1 MTWQWDETL
10 FAGAAPH
17 YTAGRLPYPDELDPA
32 IADALGLDGTGT
44 LLDVGCGPGS
54 IALRL
59 AHRYELVVG
68 LDPDPGML
76 REGERLA
83 AAAHPPITN
92 VRWLQDRAEHLAD
105 HDLGALTTATFG
117 ASFHWMDQ
125 PLVARLVHE
134 RLDDDRGAFV
144 HVGPDVS
151 HDVRDDLPHPDIDA
165 LIARY
170 HGPLRRAGQGVRLT
184 DQAGEEDVLAAL
196 PYDGPTRILVPRPP
210 LERTVDQV
218 VSYVLSMSYAAPHLF
233 GDRLADFE
241 ADLRSLLAHQPTYR
255 FDHGGVV
262 VRIWRKRS
270 GKTNAMANDPTAAD
284 REARTKAQEVILEE
298 SDERQEDRDA
308 APDSFVEHRTSDEAT
323 PPPGT

>member
-1 MTWQWDETL
+1 MSWRWDETL

-17 YTAGRLPYPDELDPA
+17 YTAGRLPYPDELAPA
-32 IADALGLDGTGT
+32 IANALDLDGTGT

-54 IALRL
+54 LALPL
-59 AHRYELVVG
+59 ADRYARVIG

-76 REGERLA
+76 REAERLA

-92 VRWLQDRAEHLAD
+92 VRWLQARAEELPR
-105 HDLGALTTATFG
+105 HDLGPITTATFG

-134 RLDDDRGAFV
+134 RLAVRRGAFV
-144 HVGPDVS
+144 HVGPDVT
-151 HDVRDDLPHPDIDA
+151 HDFQDDLPQADIDA

-170 HGPLRRAGQGVRLT
+170 LGPLRRAGQGVRVT
-184 DQAGEEDVLAAL
+184 SQDGEEDVLAAL
-196 PYDGPTRILVPRPP
+196 PFEGPTRLLVPRPP
-210 LERTVDQV
+210 LVRTTDQV

-241 ADLRSLLAHQPTYR
+241 ADLRALLAHQATYR

-270 GKTNAMANDPTAAD
+270 GNTSPMANDHTAAD
-284 REARTKAQEVILEE
+284 DEARTKAQELILEE
-298 SDERQEDRDA
+298 SDERQEDREA

-323 PPPGT
+323 PPIGT